1 MKVTLLRDT
10 YSTNYFTW
18 SPAMSHTELELS
30 RHFLSN
36 FEPQWALQMC
46 LNSCLFIFSD
56 TVCRCEHHSKT
67 TWAGEHFL
75 LQEEN
80 LLFSNLFQS
89 TGSDTTGAGT
99 NKRPRVGA
107 ALQAA
112 QSRWRDLL
120 NLSFSLRS
128 TTTFSPPCSRLHMA
142 TLQAGTVAAQWLHL
156 VCFIHPDGNPV
167 MSGLAAFKGNINSA
181 WHRWGTAHRNHTVQW
196 ANNLKI

>member
-1 MKVTLLRDT
+1 MPEINFFPTQNHLAAKHLFHDIRNVSIMKVTLLRDT

-67 TWAGEHFL
+67 TWAAEHFF

-89 TGSDTTGAGT
+89 TGSDTTGAGS

-142 TLQAGTVAAQWLHL
+142 TLQAGTVAAQWL
-156 VCFIHPDGNPV
+156 
-167 MSGLAAFKGNINSA
+167 SGYI
-181 WHRWGTAHRNHTVQW
+181 
-196 ANNLKI
+196 